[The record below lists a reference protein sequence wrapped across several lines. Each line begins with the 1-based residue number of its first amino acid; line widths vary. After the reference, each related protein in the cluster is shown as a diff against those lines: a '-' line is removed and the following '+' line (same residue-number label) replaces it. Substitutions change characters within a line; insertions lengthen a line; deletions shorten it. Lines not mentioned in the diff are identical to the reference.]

1 MEGDQNNIEN
11 RKLYVRL
18 RDWIKIL
25 QRDKKK
31 KIDFFGLDFYRSLK
45 VENPI

>member
-1 MEGDQNNIEN
+1 MEGDQSNIEN

-25 QRDKKK
+25 QKDKKK
-31 KIDFFGLDFYRSLK
+31 FDLFWFQIFKEVLK

>member
-1 MEGDQNNIEN
+1 MEGDQSNIEN

-25 QRDKKK
+25 QKDKKK
-31 KIDFFGLDFYRSLK
+31 FDLFWFRFLK
-45 VENPI
+45 KS